1 MSSAVTPSNCAGS
14 NDAQRAVAIA
24 NRLKAVRL
32 QRRVLAQEEDELTT
46 ELTRLRSQL
55 ASPPAPP
62 PPQLVLA
69 EARARLAAGVLRPR
83 VSPEPFQIETVASV
97 LTDTTTCLVYPAG
110 SGKGLTTQVL
120 AACACGRVTIICVPL
135 IGLAHDLYAP

>member
-1 MSSAVTPSNCAGS
+1 MHMLSTP
-14 NDAQRAVAIA
+14 
-24 NRLKAVRL
+24 
-32 QRRVLAQEEDELTT
+32 
-46 ELTRLRSQL
+46 
-55 ASPPAPP
+55 PPHPAPP

-120 AACACGRVTIICVPL
+120 AACACGRVNIICVPL
-135 IGLAHDLYAP
+135 IGLAHNLYAP